1 MSTTRRVTALSAGL
15 LAVLGSAAPGLA
27 VSAPAFSDAPLQL
40 SSPAGHHMVAQ
51 VGGIRNSS
59 SSNWSGYA
67 ATGAKFTSVTA
78 SWVQPTGKCTS
89 ATTYSSFWIGLDGDG
104 SSSVEQTGSEVDCS
118 GGSPQYYAWYE
129 MYPAYPV
136 NFSNTVRPGDHFT
149 SSVTES
155 GSGSFKLVLSDTTQ
169 GWSRS
174 VTKSLASA
182 ALASAEVIAEAP
194 SSSSGVLPLTNFG
207 TASFTSAT
215 ANGQPIGNYSPDQ
228 INMVSGSTTKATTS
242 ALSGGNAFTVTWKH
256 S

>member
-1 MSTTRRVTALSAGL
+1 MSTTRRATALSATL
-15 LAVLGSAAPGLA
+15 LAVLAAAAPGVAAAAPGL
-27 VSAPAFSDAPLQL
+27 VNAPLQPST
-40 SSPAGHHMVAQ
+40 SSHPLAAHG
-51 VGGIRNSS
+51 GGIRNST

-78 SWVQPTGKCTS
+78 SWVQPTGHCTS
-89 ATTYSSFWIGLDGDG
+89 ATSYSSFWIGLDGDG

-136 NFSNTVRPGDHFT
+136 NFPGTVRPGDHFT

-155 GSGSFKLVLSDTTQ
+155 GSGSFTLKLSDTTQ
-169 GWSRS
+169 GWSKT
-174 VTKSLASA
+174 VTKTLRNA

-215 ANGQPIGNYSPDQ
+215 ANGQPIGNFSPDN
-228 INMVSGSTTKATTS
+228 ITMASGSTTKATTS
-242 ALSGGNAFTVTWKH
+242 GLSGGNAFSVTWKH